1 MFRVTVINA
10 NEVVE
15 MSSDLKQIRSFEWIG
30 E

>member
-15 MSSDLKQIRSFEWIG
+15 MSSDLKQIKSFQRIG